1 LRRAKVRN
9 AIRKFTNT
17 FACGSPAAL
26 LRGNQLFQIA
36 QVIEE
41 TEVDLRPEKLWSDK
55 DKKPAI
61 LLFLN
66 RSMAEPIN
74 ACIGGVIV

>member
-1 LRRAKVRN
+1 
-9 AIRKFTNT
+9 
-17 FACGSPAAL
+17 
-26 LRGNQLFQIA
+26 
-36 QVIEE
+36 VIEE

-74 ACIGGVIV
+74 ACIGGVVV